1 MSTRVFFGL
10 IALVA
15 IMGVA
20 SASMNIARVASF
32 ENGTDTVVFSQDYF
46 EPIFTYNDTTM
57 GVAIVVAPRTSK
69 LALRYIDADLVEYD
83 GDWQVFEV
91 VTKAGKPRIYALDG
105 KDNSVVLL
113 IGLSAENVSEVA
125 SRVTLL

>member
-1 MSTRVFFGL
+1 MSRILFAL

-15 IMGVA
+15 MVSA
-20 SASMNIARVASF
+20 VSASMSMARVATF
-32 ENGTDTVVFSQDYF
+32 DNGTDVVVFSQDYF
-46 EPIFTYNDTTM
+46 EPIFTYNDTTK

-69 LALRYIDADLVEYD
+69 LALRYMDAELVEYD

-113 IGLSAENVSEVA
+113 IGLSAENVSDVA
-125 SRVTLL
+125 SRITLL